1 MLSLSFIIRSFRCLP
16 AAVLTILCLSEI
28 ALAQQ
33 APPVAPPAP
42 PAPPAAPA
50 AQPKGLPEDAKT
62 LLDLSY
68 VEGGHAQQKLDLYL
82 PAEPKGPILVWIHG
96 GGWRG
101 GNKANPPGLAM
112 VKNGV
117 AVASVE
123 YRFSQHAIFPA
134 QIEDCKAAIRWLRA
148 HAEEYGYR
156 KDMVAVW
163 GASAGGHLVALLG
176 VTGQVKDFD
185 VGANLDQSS
194 AVQCVINWF
203 GPADFPGYDA
213 NLPTPMVQ
221 RENPDSVIA
230 QLFGGPVSQKLEL
243 ATRASPVTWATKA
256 AAPMLIIQGTNDPL
270 VPLDQSERLF
280 KKLKEVGADVT
291 LDVIEGAGHGGPQ
304 FFTAEKL
311 KMMFEFLAKNW
322 AGKP

>member
-1 MLSLSFIIRSFRCLP
+1 MLPFRVLDHSIRAIATAL
-16 AAVLTILCLSEI
+16 VLTLCLAMRTAAE
-28 ALAQQ
+28 Q
-33 APPVAPPAP
+33 PAP
-42 PAPPAAPA
+42 AAPPAATPPR
-50 AQPKGLPEDAKT
+50 PKELPDDAKVLT
-62 LLDLSY
+62 DLAY
-68 VEGGHAQQKLDLYL
+68 VENGHPQQKLDLYL
-82 PAEPKGPILVWIHG
+82 PAQPKGPLLVWIHG

-101 GNKANPPGLAM
+101 GTKANPPGLAM

-134 QIEDCKAAIRWLRA
+134 QIEDCKAAVRWLRA
-148 HAEEYGYR
+148 HALEHGYR
-156 KDMVAVW
+156 KDMFAAW

-185 VGANLDQSS
+185 VGANLDESS
-194 AVQCVINWF
+194 AVQCVIDWF
-203 GPADFPGYDA
+203 GPADFPGYDE

-221 RENPDSVIA
+221 RENPNSVIA

-243 ATRASPVTWATKA
+243 AKRASPVTWATKQ
-256 AAPMLIIQGTNDPL
+256 AAPMLIMQGTIDPL
-270 VPLDQSERLF
+270 VPLDQSQRLE

-304 FFTAEKL
+304 FITAEKL
-311 KMMFEFLAKNW
+311 KLIFEFLAKHW
-322 AGKP
+322 AG